1 MLEIASIFSSTL
13 TSQVENY
20 LVQKRRNTL
29 LYGILGVFS
38 LTAYVLLLLG
48 LYEFLVTIA
57 EAHTVIIMMGM
68 IFLSLSI
75 ITLIWILLLNR
86 RDRRI
91 QEKNKA
97 IRQLASAAAISTA
110 TNIVAKKKV
119 APLMLIMSAVA
130 AAALVT
136 SRVSGSQ
143 EK

>member
-29 LYGILGVFS
+29 LYGILGLFS
-38 LTAYVLLLLG
+38 LTTYILILLG
-48 LYEFLVTIA
+48 LYKFLINIA
-57 EAHTVIIMMGM
+57 EAHTVIIMMGL

-75 ITLIWILLLNR
+75 ITLIGILLLNR

-91 QEKNKA
+91 QKKNKA
-97 IRQLASAAAISTA
+97 VRQLASAAAISTA

-119 APLMLIMSAVA
+119 APLLLIMSAVA
-130 AAALVT
+130 ATALVA

>member
-1 MLEIASIFSSTL
+1 MLEIATIFSSAL
-13 TSQVENY
+13 TAQVEKY
-20 LVQKRRNTL
+20 FAQKRRNTL
-29 LYGILGVFS
+29 LFGILC
-38 LTAYVLLLLG
+38 VLSITTYAFLVLG
-48 LYEFLVTIA
+48 LYQFLLTIA
-57 EAHTVIIMMGM
+57 EAHIVIIMMGM

-75 ITLIWILLLNR
+75 IALIWILLLNR

-91 QEKNKA
+91 QKKNKA

-119 APLMLIMSAVA
+119 APIILIMSAVA